1 MLKSYDGSNESS
13 YTMQFKM
20 YKTIKREHLLPC
32 MKLKYVQL
40 KIASNAVLF
49 NNKKT
54 HTKQF
59 TLTLN
64 IRSAELDLTKNT
76 RVRHIP
82 FAGAYQIFKSMETN
96 TGFFISHSQIRS

>member
-1 MLKSYDGSNESS
+1 
-13 YTMQFKM
+13 M

-49 NNKKT
+49 KNKKKT
-54 HTKQF
+54 PHKAIYIN
-59 TLTLN
+59 TLN
-64 IRSAELDLTKNT
+64 IRSAELDLTKNR

-82 FAGAYQIFKSMETN
+82 FAGAYQIFKSMET
-96 TGFFISHSQIRS
+96 